1 MAVMEQV
8 TADIVAENTGTAWV
22 KARKGD
28 TLEIYAGSTGSA
40 TVTLQR
46 RVNTD
51 AEADGG
57 SGGDGTVFDVKDYSI
72 SDDPEIVNVEGD
84 WEYRMHVK
92 TGNFTSSTVT
102 PYIWKT

>member
-1 MAVMEQV
+1 MAYMKQV
-8 TADIVAENTGTAWV
+8 SADIVAENTGTDWV
-22 KARKGD
+22 VARKGD

-46 RVNTD
+46 RVNTSSSD
-51 AEADGG
+51 
-57 SGGDGTVFDVKDYSI
+57 GDGTIFDVKDYSI

-102 PYIWKT
+102 PYIWKM